1 METIFDANITEAE
14 FKTLFKDADFTMEN
28 YLSKGPYAFNRLYHL
43 AQLMF
48 LRGDNEK
55 GQEYLK
61 KSGVPIGMLVDWA
74 D

>member
-1 METIFDANITEAE
+1 MQTSQRRS
-14 FKTLFKDADFTMEN
+14 KTLFKDADFTMDD
-28 YLSKGPYAFNRLYHL
+28 YLSKGPHAFNRLYHL

-61 KSGVPIGMLVDWA
+61 KSGFPIGMLVDWA